1 MNKQRLELFS
11 DGVFAIILTL
21 LVLDLHTPA
30 GHGLEVLAE
39 VWPALLVHAASF
51 LLVGMLWIIHH
62 GSLERVTEMTALG
75 LRLNLFCLLWPTL
88 IPYGAKCAAERPLEP
103 FGPSLMSAATGIF
116 MLSVFLMRLNLHST
130 VDDKP
135 ELKQWRKR
143 RFTTYFLLACGNL
156 LGAVLAWFWPWAA
169 YGAIAA
175 ISGFTLFASHPAE
188 VERGIGAAVSIRE

>member
-62 GSLERVTEMTALG
+62 GSLERVTEMT
-75 LRLNLFCLLWPTL
+75 
-88 IPYGAKCAAERPLEP
+88 